1 MRRAAVFKAILAGGL
16 IAATI
21 DIGSAVLIS
30 GHSAGRI
37 LQTIAGGV
45 LARAS
50 FEGGPRTVL
59 LGLVLQQLMGLFIAA
74 IYVGAALRMP
84 VLVRRWAS
92 WGVAYGVAIFL
103 VMNYVVVPLS
113 AWHVVPHFSA
123 ASFCA
128 NLLAMLLF
136 GLIVAFCAAAFSLPE
151 RDQDALLR
159 AS

>member
-1 MRRAAVFKAILAGGL
+1 MRRAAVFKAILAGGV

-21 DIGSAVLIS
+21 DVGSAVLIS

-59 LGLVLQQLMGLFIAA
+59 LGLVLQELMGLLIAA
-74 IYVGAALRMP
+74 IYVGAALRIP
-84 VLVRRWAS
+84 ALLRRWAL
-92 WGVAYGVAIFL
+92 WGLAYGVAIFL

-113 AWHVVPHFSA
+113 AWHVVPHFSV

-136 GLIVAFCAAAFSLPE
+136 GLIVAFCAAGFSPAG
-151 RDQDALLR
+151 RDHALLR